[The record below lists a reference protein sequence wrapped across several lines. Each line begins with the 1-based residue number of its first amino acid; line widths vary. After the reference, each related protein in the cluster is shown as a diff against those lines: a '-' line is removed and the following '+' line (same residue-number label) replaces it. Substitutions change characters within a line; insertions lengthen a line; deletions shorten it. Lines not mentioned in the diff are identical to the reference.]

1 MVSCKRKLAGGDK
14 DGKNVSLEKLKIKT
28 NPDDATDNILKYKVR
43 IIWSKMQFQIILFF
57 SLP

>member
-14 DGKNVSLEKLKIKT
+14 DGKNVSLKLKIKT
-28 NPDDATDNILKYKVR
+28 NPDDATDNILKYKAR